1 MGRALSEYSATR
13 LALVA
18 ICAATFSACSS
29 APRFTGRGSPVEPS
43 RAEPSEP
50 RTSATREQPATDAVQ
65 EYPFERGSDSV
76 STPGARGNEVVEVAE
91 QYLGTPYRSG
101 GTTSNGVDCS
111 GLTVAVYREVGVKL
125 PRNSDE
131 QARVGEP
138 VSRDHLAPGDLIFFG
153 SSGNVSHVGIYKG
166 DGEFIH
172 ASTSARQVRFD
183 RLDSKYFANRYVT
196 ARRVM

>member
-1 MGRALSEYSATR
+1 MGSPLSEHSATR

-18 ICAATFSACSS
+18 ICAATLSGCSS
-29 APRFTGRGSPVEPS
+29 APRFTGRSSPVEPS
-43 RAEPSEP
+43 SHP
-50 RTSATREQPATDAVQ
+50 TTTATTTTHVPPPTESVQ
-65 EYPFERGSDSV
+65 EFPFGDSA
-76 STPGARGNEVVEVAE
+76 STPTARGNEVVEVAE

-125 PRNSDE
+125 PRSSDE

-138 VSRDHLAPGDLIFFG
+138 VARDHLAPGDLIFFG

-172 ASTSARQVRFD
+172 ASTSARSVRFD
-183 RLDSKYFANRYVT
+183 RLDTTYFRNRYLT
-196 ARRVM
+196 ARRVL